1 MEYRY
6 FNGKKNSN
14 FRTLDRITQRAIETQ
29 ANIDLEAQ
37 KRSKYLKRSY
47 ESESVQK
54 YFFEDKC
61 EKYAEADKDTLSRL
75 RILESKA
82 LYLYP
87 EKEKRFQYWET
98 QAQFQAEQIDRKID
112 SLQQFKNFE
121 RD

>member
-6 FNGKKNSN
+6 FNGKKNSS
-14 FRTLDRITQRAIETQ
+14 FQTLDRITQRAIETQ

-87 EKEKRFQYWET
+87 EKEKRFQYWEN

-112 SLQQFKNFE
+112 SLQQFKRFE